1 MIKGAKQLPSGQIY
15 VADKK
20 HEHYLQV
27 LTSCC
32 GTYSTYS
39 EGELVCRRC
48 WQTVEFG
55 EGDGSRYLQ
64 KGELI

>member
-1 MIKGAKQLPSGQIY
+1 MINGAKKLSSGLIY

-20 HEHYLQV
+20 HDHYLQV

-39 EGELVCRRC
+39 EGELVCKRC
-48 WQTVEFG
+48 WQLVELG
-55 EGDGSRYLQ
+55 EGDGSWYLQ
-64 KGELI
+64 KGEL